1 MALRL
6 QVKVLLRSAAAKL
19 TSDRE
24 REGEQES
31 EAIENDRERQGDNLQ
46 SH

>member
-24 REGEQES
+24 QES
-31 EAIENDRERQGDNLQ
+31 GAIENDRERQGDKLQ